1 MLKTKNIIILGV
13 LVGGAFAFPYFMKG
27 PDGKPLMDLDIDTT
41 ISTEQTRQTFYKW
54 QDGDGVWQFGDNP
67 PEGVAKIAVNVDT
80 AANILRSDKVAPTTA
95 TAPREFKPEIP
106 KPGTNAILNPGAAQD
121 AVENAKALQG
131 VLDDRAKLI
140 DEVGR

>member
-54 QDGDGVWQFGDNP
+54 QDGDGV
-67 PEGVAKIAVNVDT
+67 
-80 AANILRSDKVAPTTA
+80 
-95 TAPREFKPEIP
+95 
-106 KPGTNAILNPGAAQD
+106 
-121 AVENAKALQG
+121 
-131 VLDDRAKLI
+131 
-140 DEVGR
+140 